1 MTIEQLKKEI
11 MINEKEKDVLIEN
24 DKINFIIYYKK

>member
-1 MTIEQLKKEI
+1 MTFEQLKKEI